1 MKVSYSNIQY
11 IKGGDGLITQAEKAE
26 SKPKSQMK
34 KPELLA
40 PAGNLEKLKIAV
52 HYGADAVFLG
62 GQEYGLRS
70 NADNFTMEEIKEGV
84 EFADRYGAKIY
95 VTTNIIAHDENMDG
109 LEDYLRNLEATGAT
123 GIIVADPLII
133 ETCKAVAPKLEI
145 HLSTQQSLSNYKAI
159 EYWKEEGL
167 DRVVLARE
175 TGAMEMKEMKEKV
188 DIEIEA
194 FIHGAMCIAYS
205 GRCTLSNHMTARDS
219 NRGGCCQSCRWDYDL
234 LEVDEDG
241 ELDLLYKDEAVTPFA
256 MSPKDLKLIESI
268 PNMMDLGIDS
278 LKIEGRMKSI
288 HYIATVV
295 SVYRKVIDAYAEDPQ
310 NFKIKPEWLIEL
322 DKCANR
328 DTASSFFEGT
338 PGYQQQM
345 FGNESNKKSPYDF
358 CGLVLDYDEATKIA
372 TIQQRNH
379 FKPGQEVEFFGPEIE
394 GFKQIVDTIYDE
406 EGNELDAARHPLQIV
421 QFKVDHPIYP
431 NNMMRKEV

>member
-1 MKVSYSNIQY
+1 MKVLEEV
-11 IKGGDGLITQAEKAE
+11 KPATQAK
-26 SKPKSQMK
+26 MK

-52 HYGADAVFLG
+52 HYGADAVFIG

-70 NADNFTMEEIKEGV
+70 NADNFTMDEIREGV
-84 EFADRYGAKIY
+84 EFANRYGAKIY
-95 VTTNIIAHDENMDG
+95 VTTNIIAHDENMEG
-109 LEDYLRNLEATGAT
+109 LDDYLEQLEATGAT

-133 ETCKAVAPKLEI
+133 ETCKRVAPKLEI
-145 HLSTQQSLSNYKAI
+145 HLSTQQSLSNYKAV

-175 TGAMEMKEMKEKV
+175 TGAMEMQEIKDKV

-234 LEVDEDG
+234 LTVDNDG
-241 ELDLLYKDEAVTPFA
+241 ELDVYYEDGNAVPFA
-256 MSPKDLKLIESI
+256 MSPRDLKLIESI

-295 SVYRKVIDAYAEDPQ
+295 SVYRKVIDAYAADPE
-310 NFKIKPEWLIEL
+310 NFKIKPEWLFEL

-328 DTASSFFEGT
+328 DTAPAFFKGT
-338 PGYQQQM
+338 PGYEEQM
-345 FGNESNKKSPYDF
+345 FGNESSKKAPFDF
-358 CGLVLDYDEATKIA
+358 IGLVLDYDKDSQMA

-379 FKPGQEVEFFGPEIE
+379 FKPGQEVEFFGPEIQT
-394 GFKQIVDTIYDE
+394 FKQVVDKIYDE

-421 QFKVDHPIYP
+421 QIKVDEPIYP

>member
-1 MKVSYSNIQY
+1 MKVLEEV
-11 IKGGDGLITQAEKAE
+11 KPATQAK
-26 SKPKSQMK
+26 MK

-52 HYGADAVFLG
+52 HYGADAVFIG

-70 NADNFTMEEIKEGV
+70 NADNFTMDEIREGV
-84 EFADRYGAKIY
+84 KFANRYGAKIY
-95 VTTNIIAHDENMDG
+95 VTTNIIAHDENMEG
-109 LEDYLRNLEATGAT
+109 LDDYLEQLEATGAT

-133 ETCKAVAPKLEI
+133 ETCKRVAPKLEI
-145 HLSTQQSLSNYKAI
+145 HLSTQQSLSNYKAV

-175 TGAMEMKEMKEKV
+175 TGAMEMQEIKDKV

-234 LEVDEDG
+234 LTVDNDG
-241 ELDLLYKDEAVTPFA
+241 ELDVYYEDGNAVPFA
-256 MSPKDLKLIESI
+256 MSPRDLKLIESI

-295 SVYRKVIDAYAEDPQ
+295 SVYRKVIDAYAADPE
-310 NFKIKPEWLIEL
+310 NFKIKPEWLFEL

-328 DTASSFFEGT
+328 DTAPAFFKGT
-338 PGYQQQM
+338 PGYEEQM
-345 FGNESNKKSPYDF
+345 FGNESSKKAPFDF
-358 CGLVLDYDEATKIA
+358 IGLVLDYDKDNQMA

-379 FKPGQEVEFFGPEIE
+379 FKPGQEVEFFGPEIQT
-394 GFKQIVDTIYDE
+394 FKQVVDKIYDE

-421 QFKVDHPIYP
+421 QIKVDQPIYP

>member
-1 MKVSYSNIQY
+1 MKVVEEV
-11 IKGGDGLITQAEKAE
+11 KPATQAK
-26 SKPKSQMK
+26 MK

-52 HYGADAVFLG
+52 HYGADAVFIG

-70 NADNFTMEEIKEGV
+70 NADNFTMDEIREGV
-84 EFADRYGAKIY
+84 EFANRYGAKIY
-95 VTTNIIAHDENMDG
+95 VTTNIIAHDENMEG
-109 LEDYLRNLEATGAT
+109 LDDYLEQLEATGAT

-133 ETCKAVAPKLEI
+133 ETCKRVAPKLEI
-145 HLSTQQSLSNYKAI
+145 HLSTQQSLSNYKAV

-175 TGAMEMKEMKEKV
+175 TGAMEMQEIKDKV

-234 LEVDEDG
+234 LTVDNDG
-241 ELDLLYKDEAVTPFA
+241 ELDVYYEDGNAVPFA
-256 MSPKDLKLIESI
+256 MSPRDLKLIESI

-295 SVYRKVIDAYAEDPQ
+295 SVYRKVIDAYAADPE
-310 NFKIKPEWLIEL
+310 NFKIKPEWLFEL

-328 DTASSFFEGT
+328 DTAPAFFKGT
-338 PGYQQQM
+338 PGYEEQM
-345 FGNESNKKSPYDF
+345 FGNESSKKAPFDF
-358 CGLVLDYDEATKIA
+358 IGLVLDYDKDSQMA

-379 FKPGQEVEFFGPEIE
+379 FKPGQEVEFFGPEIQT
-394 GFKQIVDTIYDE
+394 FKQVVDKIYDE

-421 QFKVDHPIYP
+421 QIKVDQPIYP

>member
-1 MKVSYSNIQY
+1 MKTLTEIQT
-11 IKGGDGLITQAEKAE
+11 KVK
-26 SKPKSQMK
+26 SKIK

-70 NADNFTMEEIKEGV
+70 NADNFTMAEIKEGV
-84 EFADRYGAKIY
+84 EFANQYNAKIY
-95 VTTNIIAHDENMDG
+95 VTTNIIAHDENIKG
-109 LEDYLRNLEATGAT
+109 LENYLIELEKTGAT

-133 ETCKAVAPKLEI
+133 ETCKQVAPKLEI
-145 HLSTQQSLSNYKAI
+145 HLSTQQSLSNTKAVQ
-159 EYWKEEGL
+159 YWIEEGL

-175 TGAMEMKEMKEKV
+175 TGAMEMKEMKENV

-234 LEVDEDG
+234 LEVDNDG
-241 ELDLLYKDEAVTPFA
+241 ELDLYYQDGDIVPFA

-268 PNMMDLGIDS
+268 PQMMEIGIDS

-295 SVYRKVIDAYAEDPQ
+295 SVYRKVIDAYAEDPE
-310 NFKIKPEWLIEL
+310 NFKINPEWLIEL

-328 DTASSFFEGT
+328 DTAPAFFEGT
-338 PGYQQQM
+338 PGYEEQM
-345 FGNESNKKSPYDF
+345 FGVQQNKKSPYDF
-358 CGLVLDYDEATKIA
+358 CGLVIDYDETTQIA

-379 FKPGQEVEFFGPEIE
+379 FKPGQEIEFFGPEIQS
-394 GFKQIVDTIYDE
+394 FRQVIDAIYDE
-406 EGNELDAARHPLQIV
+406 EGNSLDAARHPLQIV
-421 QFKVDHPIYP
+421 QIKVNHPIYP
-431 NNMMRKEV
+431 KNMMRKEIR

>member
-1 MKVSYSNIQY
+1 MKTLNEIEVNAKRKI
-11 IKGGDGLITQAEKAE
+11 
-26 SKPKSQMK
+26 K

-84 EFADRYGAKIY
+84 EFANRYGAKIY
-95 VTTNIIAHDENMDG
+95 VTTNIIAHDENIDG
-109 LEDYLRNLEATGAT
+109 LEDYLRQLEATGAT

-133 ETCKAVAPKLEI
+133 ETCKKVAPKLEI
-145 HLSTQQSLSNYKAI
+145 HLSTQQSLSNYKAV

-175 TGAMEMKEMKEKV
+175 TGAMEMKEMKDNV

-234 LEVDEDG
+234 LAVDEEG
-241 ELDLLYKDEAVTPFA
+241 ELDLFYQDGEVVPFA

-268 PNMMDLGIDS
+268 PQMMDIGIDS

-295 SVYRKVIDAYAEDPQ
+295 SVYRKVIDAYAEEPD

-328 DTASSFFEGT
+328 DTAPAFFEGT
-338 PGYQQQM
+338 PGYEEQM
-345 FGNESNKKSPYDF
+345 FGVQQSKKSPYDF
-358 CGLVLDYDEATKIA
+358 CGLVLDYDEATHIA

-379 FKPGQEVEFFGPEIE
+379 FKPGQEIEFFGPEIE
-394 GFKQIVDTIYDE
+394 SFKQVIDVIYDE
-406 EGNELDAARHPLQIV
+406 EGNHLDAARHPLQIV
-421 QFKVDHPIYP
+421 QIKVNHPIYP
-431 NNMMRKEV
+431 NNMMRKEIG

>member
-1 MKVSYSNIQY
+1 MKTLNEIEVNAKRKI
-11 IKGGDGLITQAEKAE
+11 
-26 SKPKSQMK
+26 K

-84 EFADRYGAKIY
+84 EFANRYGAKIY
-95 VTTNIIAHDENMDG
+95 VTTNIIAHDENIDG
-109 LEDYLRNLEATGAT
+109 LEDYLRQLEATGAT

-133 ETCKAVAPKLEI
+133 ETCKKVAPKLEI
-145 HLSTQQSLSNYKAI
+145 HLSTQQSLSNYKAV

-175 TGAMEMKEMKEKV
+175 TGAMEMKEMKDNV

-234 LEVDEDG
+234 LAVDEEG
-241 ELDLLYKDEAVTPFA
+241 ELDLFYQDDDVVPFA

-268 PNMMDLGIDS
+268 PQMMDIGIDS

-295 SVYRKVIDAYAEDPQ
+295 SVYRKVIDAYAEDPD

-328 DTASSFFEGT
+328 DTAPAFFEGT
-338 PGYQQQM
+338 PGYEEQM
-345 FGNESNKKSPYDF
+345 FGVQQNKKSPYDF
-358 CGLVLDYDEATKIA
+358 CGLVLDYDEATHIA

-379 FKPGQEVEFFGPEIE
+379 FKPGQEIEFFGPEIE
-394 GFKQIVDTIYDE
+394 SFKQVIDVIYDE
-406 EGNELDAARHPLQIV
+406 EGNHLDAARHPLQIV
-421 QFKVDHPIYP
+421 QIKVDHPIYP
-431 NNMMRKEV
+431 NNMMRKEIG

>member
-1 MKVSYSNIQY
+1 MKTELE
-11 IKGGDGLITQAEKAE
+11 IKQ
-26 SKPKSQMK
+26 PKRLLK

-84 EFADRYGAKIY
+84 EFANKYGAKIY
-95 VTTNIIAHDENMDG
+95 VTTNIIAHDENIDG
-109 LEDYLRNLEATGAT
+109 LDDYLRQLEATGAT

-133 ETCKAVAPKLEI
+133 ETCKRVARKLEI
-145 HLSTQQSLSNYKAI
+145 HLSTQQSLSNWKAV
-159 EYWKEEGL
+159 EYWKNEGL
-167 DRVVLARE
+167 ERVVLARE
-175 TGAMEMKEMKEKV
+175 TGAEEMKLMKEKV

-234 LEVDEDG
+234 LTVDNDD
-241 ELDLLYKDEAVTPFA
+241 LDVVYEGDNVVPFA

-268 PNMMDLGIDS
+268 PQMIELGVDS

-295 SVYRKVIDAYAEDPQ
+295 SVYRKVIDAYCADPD
-310 NFKIKPEWLIEL
+310 NFKINPEWLIEL

-328 DTASSFFEGT
+328 DTAPAFFEGV
-338 PGYQQQM
+338 PGFEEQM
-345 FGNESNKKSPYDF
+345 FGHEQSKKTPFDF
-358 CGLVLDYDEATKIA
+358 CGLVLDYDEDTQMA
-372 TIQQRNH
+372 TIQQRNN
-379 FKPGQEVEFFGPEIE
+379 FKPGMEIEFFGPEIDN
-394 GFKQIVDTIYDE
+394 FTQIVDEIIDE

-421 QFKVDHPIYP
+421 QIKVDHPVFK
-431 NNMMRKEV
+431 NNMMRKENN

>member
-1 MKVSYSNIQY
+1 MKTLTEIQ
-11 IKGGDGLITQAEKAE
+11 TQEK
-26 SKPKSQMK
+26 SKIK

-70 NADNFTMEEIKEGV
+70 NADNFTMAEIKEGV
-84 EFADRYGAKIY
+84 EFASQYNAKIY
-95 VTTNIIAHDENMDG
+95 VTTNIIAHDENIKD
-109 LEDYLRNLEATGAT
+109 LENYLIKLEKTGAT

-133 ETCKAVAPKLEI
+133 ETCKQVAPKLEI
-145 HLSTQQSLSNYKAI
+145 HLSTQQSLSNTKAVQ
-159 EYWKEEGL
+159 YWKEEGL

-175 TGAMEMKEMKEKV
+175 TGAMEMKEMKENV

-234 LEVDEDG
+234 LEVDNDG
-241 ELDLLYKDEAVTPFA
+241 ELDLYYQDGDTVPFA

-268 PNMMDLGIDS
+268 PQMMEIGIDS

-295 SVYRKVIDAYAEDPQ
+295 SVYRKVIDAYAEDPE
-310 NFKIKPEWLIEL
+310 NFKINPEWLKEL

-328 DTASSFFEGT
+328 DTAPAFFEGT
-338 PGYQQQM
+338 PGYEEQM
-345 FGNESNKKSPYDF
+345 FGVQQNKKSPYDF
-358 CGLVLDYDEATKIA
+358 CGLVIDYDETTQIA

-379 FKPGQEVEFFGPEIE
+379 FKPGQEIEFFGPEIQS
-394 GFKQIVDTIYDE
+394 FRQVIDAIYDE
-406 EGNELDAARHPLQIV
+406 EGNSLDAARHPLQIV
-421 QFKVDHPIYP
+421 QIKVNHPIYP
-431 NNMMRKEV
+431 KNMMRKEIR

>member
-1 MKVSYSNIQY
+1 MKTELE
-11 IKGGDGLITQAEKAE
+11 IKQ
-26 SKPKSQMK
+26 PKQIIK

-70 NADNFTMEEIKEGV
+70 NADNFTIEEIKEGV
-84 EFADRYGAKIY
+84 DFANKYGAKIY
-95 VTTNIIAHDENMDG
+95 ITTNIIAHDENMDG
-109 LEDYLRNLEATGAT
+109 LEDYLIALEGTGAT

-133 ETCKAVAPKLEI
+133 ETCKRVAPKLEI
-145 HLSTQQSLSNYKAI
+145 HLSTQQSLSNVKAV
-159 EYWKEEGL
+159 EYWKSEGL
-167 DRVVLARE
+167 ERVVLARE
-175 TGAMEMKEMKEKV
+175 TSAEEIKEMKEKI

-234 LEVDEDG
+234 LTVDDG
-241 ELDLLYKDEAVTPFA
+241 ELDVVYDGDATPFA
-256 MSPKDLKLIESI
+256 MSPKDLKLVESI
-268 PNMMDLGIDS
+268 PKMIDIGVDS

-295 SVYRKVIDAYAEDPQ
+295 SVYRKVIDAYCADPE
-310 NFKIKPEWLIEL
+310 NFKIDPKWLIEL

-328 DTASSFFEGT
+328 DTASAFFEGV
-338 PGYQQQM
+338 PGFEEQM
-345 FGNESNKKSPYDF
+345 FGHEQSKKTPFDF
-358 CGLVLDYDEATKIA
+358 CGLVLDYSEETQIA
-372 TIQQRNH
+372 TIQQRNN
-379 FKPGQEVEFFGPEIE
+379 FKPGQEIEFFGPEIE
-394 GFKQIVDTIYDE
+394 NFKQVIDVIYDE
-406 EGNELDAARHPLQIV
+406 EGTELDAARHPLQIV
-421 QFKVDHPIYP
+421 QIKVKHPVYP
-431 NNMMRKEV
+431 MNMMRKELN

>member
-1 MKVSYSNIQY
+1 
-11 IKGGDGLITQAEKAE
+11 
-26 SKPKSQMK
+26 MK

-52 HYGADAVFLG
+52 HYGADAVFIG

-70 NADNFTMEEIKEGV
+70 NADNFTMDEIREGV
-84 EFADRYGAKIY
+84 EFANRYGAKIY
-95 VTTNIIAHDENMDG
+95 VTTNIIAHDENMEG
-109 LEDYLRNLEATGAT
+109 LDDYLEQLEATGAT

-133 ETCKAVAPKLEI
+133 ETCKRVAPKLEI
-145 HLSTQQSLSNYKAI
+145 HLSTQQSLSNYKAV

-175 TGAMEMKEMKEKV
+175 TGAMEMQEIKDKV

-234 LEVDEDG
+234 LTVDNDG
-241 ELDLLYKDEAVTPFA
+241 ELDVYYEDGNAVPFA
-256 MSPKDLKLIESI
+256 MSPRDLKLIESI

-295 SVYRKVIDAYAEDPQ
+295 SVYRKVIDAYAADPE
-310 NFKIKPEWLIEL
+310 NFKIKPEWLFEL

-328 DTASSFFEGT
+328 DTAPAFFKGT
-338 PGYQQQM
+338 PGYEEQM
-345 FGNESNKKSPYDF
+345 FGNESSKKAPFDF
-358 CGLVLDYDEATKIA
+358 IGLVLDYDKDSQMA

-379 FKPGQEVEFFGPEIE
+379 FKPGQEVEFFGPEIQT
-394 GFKQIVDTIYDE
+394 FKQVVDKIYDE
-406 EGNELDAARHPLQIV
+406 EGNELDAARHPLQVV
-421 QFKVDHPIYP
+421 QIKVDQPIYP

>member
-1 MKVSYSNIQY
+1 MKTLNEIEVNAKRKI
-11 IKGGDGLITQAEKAE
+11 
-26 SKPKSQMK
+26 K

-84 EFADRYGAKIY
+84 EFANRYGAKIY
-95 VTTNIIAHDENMDG
+95 VTTNIIAHDENIDG
-109 LEDYLRNLEATGAT
+109 LEDYLRQLEATGAT

-133 ETCKAVAPKLEI
+133 ETCKKVAPKLEI
-145 HLSTQQSLSNYKAI
+145 HLSTQQSLSNYKAV

-175 TGAMEMKEMKEKV
+175 TGAIEMKEMKDNV

-234 LEVDEDG
+234 LAVDEEG
-241 ELDLLYKDEAVTPFA
+241 ELDLFYQDGEVVPFA

-268 PNMMDLGIDS
+268 PQMMDIGIDS

-295 SVYRKVIDAYAEDPQ
+295 SVYRKVIDAYAEDPD

-328 DTASSFFEGT
+328 DTAPAFFEGT
-338 PGYQQQM
+338 PGYEEQM
-345 FGNESNKKSPYDF
+345 FGVQQNKKSPYDF
-358 CGLVLDYDEATKIA
+358 CGLVLDYDEATHIA

-379 FKPGQEVEFFGPEIE
+379 FKPGQEIEFFGPEIE
-394 GFKQIVDTIYDE
+394 SFKQVIDVIYDE
-406 EGNELDAARHPLQIV
+406 EGNHLDAARHPLQIV
-421 QFKVDHPIYP
+421 QIKVNHPIYP
-431 NNMMRKEV
+431 NNMMRKEIG

>member
-1 MKVSYSNIQY
+1 MKTLNEMEVNAKRKI
-11 IKGGDGLITQAEKAE
+11 
-26 SKPKSQMK
+26 K

-84 EFADRYGAKIY
+84 EFANRYGAKIY
-95 VTTNIIAHDENMDG
+95 VTTNIIAHDENIDG
-109 LEDYLRNLEATGAT
+109 LEDYLRQLEATGAT

-133 ETCKAVAPKLEI
+133 ETCKKVAPKLEI
-145 HLSTQQSLSNYKAI
+145 HLSTQQSLSNYKAV

-175 TGAMEMKEMKEKV
+175 TGAMEMKEMKDNV

-234 LEVDEDG
+234 LAVDEEGD
-241 ELDLLYKDEAVTPFA
+241 LDLFYQDGDVVPFA

-268 PNMMDLGIDS
+268 PQMMDIGIDS

-295 SVYRKVIDAYAEDPQ
+295 SVYRKVIDAYAEDPD

-328 DTASSFFEGT
+328 DTAPAFFEGT
-338 PGYQQQM
+338 PGYEEQM
-345 FGNESNKKSPYDF
+345 FGVQQNKKSPYDF
-358 CGLVLDYDEATKIA
+358 CGLVLDYDEATHIA

-379 FKPGQEVEFFGPEIE
+379 FKPGQEIEFFGPEIE
-394 GFKQIVDTIYDE
+394 SFKQVIDVIYDE
-406 EGNELDAARHPLQIV
+406 EGNHLDAARHPLQIV
-421 QFKVDHPIYP
+421 QIKVDHPIYP
-431 NNMMRKEV
+431 NNMMRKEIG

>member
-1 MKVSYSNIQY
+1 MKTLNEMEVNAKRKI
-11 IKGGDGLITQAEKAE
+11 
-26 SKPKSQMK
+26 K

-84 EFADRYGAKIY
+84 EFANRYGAKIY
-95 VTTNIIAHDENMDG
+95 VTTNIIAHDENIDG
-109 LEDYLRNLEATGAT
+109 LEDYLRQLEATGAT

-133 ETCKAVAPKLEI
+133 ETCKKVAPKLEI
-145 HLSTQQSLSNYKAI
+145 HLSTQQSLSNYKAV

-175 TGAMEMKEMKEKV
+175 TGAMEMKEMKDNV

-234 LEVDEDG
+234 LAVDEEG
-241 ELDLLYKDEAVTPFA
+241 ELDLFYQDGDVVPFA

-268 PNMMDLGIDS
+268 PQMMDIGIDS

-295 SVYRKVIDAYAEDPQ
+295 SVYRKVIDAYAEDPV

-328 DTASSFFEGT
+328 DTAPAFFEGT
-338 PGYQQQM
+338 PGYEEQM
-345 FGNESNKKSPYDF
+345 FGVQQNKKSPYDF
-358 CGLVLDYDEATKIA
+358 CGLVLDYDEATHIA

-379 FKPGQEVEFFGPEIE
+379 FKPGQEIEFFGPEIE
-394 GFKQIVDTIYDE
+394 SFKQVIDVIYDE
-406 EGNELDAARHPLQIV
+406 EGNHLDAARHPLQIV
-421 QFKVDHPIYP
+421 QIKVDHPIYP
-431 NNMMRKEV
+431 NNMMRKEIG

>member
-1 MKVSYSNIQY
+1 MKTLNEIEVNAKRKI
-11 IKGGDGLITQAEKAE
+11 
-26 SKPKSQMK
+26 K

-62 GQEYGLRS
+62 GQEYGLHS

-84 EFADRYGAKIY
+84 EFANRYGAKIY
-95 VTTNIIAHDENMDG
+95 VTTNIIAHDENIDG
-109 LEDYLRNLEATGAT
+109 LEDYLRQLEATGAT

-133 ETCKAVAPKLEI
+133 ETCKKVAPKLEI
-145 HLSTQQSLSNYKAI
+145 HLSTQQSLSNYKAV

-175 TGAMEMKEMKEKV
+175 TGAMEMKEMKDNV

-234 LEVDEDG
+234 LAVDEEG
-241 ELDLLYKDEAVTPFA
+241 ELDLFYQDGDVVPFA

-268 PNMMDLGIDS
+268 PQMMDIGIDS

-295 SVYRKVIDAYAEDPQ
+295 SVYRKVIDAYAEDPD

-328 DTASSFFEGT
+328 DTAPAFFEGT
-338 PGYQQQM
+338 PGYEEQM
-345 FGNESNKKSPYDF
+345 FGVQQNKKSPYDF
-358 CGLVLDYDEATKIA
+358 CGLVLDYDEATHIA

-379 FKPGQEVEFFGPEIE
+379 FKPGQEIEFFGPEIE
-394 GFKQIVDTIYDE
+394 SFKQVIDVIYDE
-406 EGNELDAARHPLQIV
+406 EGNHLDAARHPLQIV
-421 QFKVDHPIYP
+421 QIKVDHPIYP
-431 NNMMRKEV
+431 NNMMRKEIG